1 MYALSSSPTV
11 SFKFKFPNN
20 SLYVWKMQLNVGGPG
35 VYGWSLKLLQC
46 GSMVLKV
53 QDEDAYGLWPTW
65 MEMFLNSITWGIWE
79 YRNSPTKWNAS
90 LSQVFP
96 AALEHV
102 CHLQEGIHNGAKL
115 LFQEWKTIAKL
126 NLQDL
131 QILSLRYSPTMSP
144 LCFKDPNKFT
154 GCHFIHNTF
163 PTHCLPFKAF
173 FLSAY
178 LSTGMAENNYIG

>member
-1 MYALSSSPTV
+1 MQEGGGGGIWLVSQVTALWFIGAKGTRWR
-11 SFKFKFPNN
+11 FT
-20 SLYVWKMQLNVGGPG
+20 W
-35 VYGWSLKLLQC
+35 
-46 GSMVLKV
+46 
-53 QDEDAYGLWPTW
+53 AIWPTC
-65 MEMFLNSITWGIWE
+65 MEIFLNSVTWGIWE

-163 PTHCLPFKAF
+163 PTHCLPFNAF

-178 LSTGMAENNYIG
+178 LSVGMAENNYVG

>member
-1 MYALSSSPTV
+1 MHIINTIPHGKCFVRYLRSRCFCIRNLTRLLRSLVRFLIRQQLVCKYRTPALAM
-11 SFKFKFPNN
+11 KY
-20 SLYVWKMQLNVGGPG
+20 SLCIAPPPLNG
-35 VYGWSLKLLQC
+35 
-46 GSMVLKV
+46 MVHC
-53 QDEDAYGLWPTW
+53 
-65 MEMFLNSITWGIWE
+65 
-79 YRNSPTKWNAS
+79 S

-96 AALEHV
+96 PAVQHV
-102 CHLQEGIHNGAKL
+102 CHLLEGIPNVAKL
-115 LFQEWKTIAKL
+115 LFQERKTIAKL

-163 PTHCLPFKAF
+163 PTHCLPFKEF

-178 LSTGMAENNYIG
+178 LSIGMAENNYVA